1 MKVSSFITLLNVK
14 DGEKGEPGSPGG
26 AGKPGSDGK
35 TATPITQYALIYET
49 EVPGSS
55 SIWSDSVP
63 APWYLGLEYWSRTR
77 YSWSD
82 GSVTYSEPLKCTDI
96 NTLMLSSVSFG
107 VSYTPETFE
116 RNLRETGDVLLKLTA
131 SSSSY
136 QNASVSW
143 TINGKSHSGETAVLA
158 YKKNTAPASVAVT
171 VKLSF
176 TRAGIASSFEQ
187 SFTIT
192 SIDTTEYTR
201 CYGVSTAVPTDG
213 WIINGDCY
221 VKKNGSDLIPMV
233 YENGSWI
240 QITSANMAQYPEAMS
255 KCGNAVVMEGSDIPK
270 TSVALY
276 AYFSSLFSKSANI
289 DFISTQDI
297 QIRDNGVIRSTGK
310 EAIGDG
316 KSGFI
321 IKSDGTSE
329 FVGAVIRNA
338 DLTETRIERLDA
350 DVLRT
355 VNETLSGE
363 SYKGKLATT
372 PYWNLGSA
380 VSSAM
385 GKSTQNAVTNK
396 AGSLKVTH
404 AEGDELNADFSATI
418 YVTSEAE
425 RTKDRVLLSKS
436 VDGSNAGTAYS
447 VPSLPA
453 KVQSSIKL
461 GGSAYLAKITATG
474 ASCYG
479 TKQYSFDGTNWTDYD
494 SIEFSY
500 EAVKGKTIRLR
511 QVLKGALYDASGC
524 SVSQASS
531 CSADTMYPRS
541 AVGNGRMVISNTA
554 SIISFP
560 LDNPSSVSV
569 YTPENYYN
577 SIYALAFGNGIF
589 LASGLGSVQGRLLSG
604 GSSGTSWS
612 VLSSEKYDNIFFAD
626 GYFHAHKSGTGSDGW
641 VKSTNG
647 QSWSADNF
655 RSYDP
660 YGMNNS
666 HSNSSFCYGNGVY
679 LQVCY
684 VKLASTVIYKSTD
697 GVNWSSISPGATN
710 LGVVSFHNNLF
721 IAHEMESAVYFV
733 SGDNGVTWAKRTHSN
748 KPRHMN
754 TLKGINS
761 AFYGADSDGKIYKIP
776 IVNGTPTAS
785 TAGTITAHYSYKG
798 YGTGLNLLDA
808 NGRKLL
814 TLTTAES
821 FYTGTF
827 TYNSDNLVSSLT
839 YYYKFGGIY
848 KGSTAVAS
856 GSFDMFSSITIAWT
870 RIYNAKDSYGKT
882 SSVITWSGTSLTIIN
897 SDNTASRIRSNDLF
911 SALSIAFQVISEAKG
926 AYTKDVYPQES
937 GKYDI
942 GSATKKY
949 DQIHANQI
957 NGKLV
962 GNVQGD
968 VTGNSSGT
976 HTGNVNSQGTT
987 HKVWGAVWN

>member
-1 MKVSSFITLLNVK
+1 MNVSSFITLVK
-14 DGEKGEPGSPGG
+14 VNDGSKGDPGSPGASG
-26 AGKPGSDGK
+26 SPGSDGK
-35 TATPITQYALIYET
+35 TATPLTQYALIYET
-49 EVPGSS
+49 ATPGSS
-55 SIWSDSVP
+55 AVWSDSIP
-63 APWYLGLEYWSRTR
+63 TPWYLGLEYWSRTR
-77 YSWSD
+77 YSWND
-82 GSVTYSEPLKCTDI
+82 GTVTYSEPQKCTDI
-96 NTLMLSSVSFG
+96 NTLMLSSVSFN
-107 VSYTPETFE
+107 VSFLPETYE
-116 RNLRETGDVLLKLTA
+116 RNMRENDEILIKLNV

-143 TINGKSHSGETAVLA
+143 TINGKSHFGETVVLA
-158 YKKNTAPASVAVT
+158 YKKSTAPVSVDVT

-176 TRAGIASSFEQ
+176 TRAGSASSLEQ
-187 SFTIT
+187 SFTIS
-192 SIDTTEYTR
+192 SIDTTDYTR
-201 CYGVSTAVPTDG
+201 CYGVSAAAPADEG
-213 WIINGDCY
+213 IISGDCY

-329 FVGAVIRNA
+329 FVGAVIKNA
-338 DLTETRIERLDA
+338 DLSETRIERLDA

-355 VNETLSGE
+355 VNETLSGD
-363 SYKGKLATT
+363 KFTGKLATT

-404 AEGDELNADFSATI
+404 AEGDGLSTDFSATL
-418 YVTSEAE
+418 YVTTEAE
-425 RTKDRVLLSKS
+425 RTKERALLSQS
-436 VDGSNAGTAYS
+436 VNGSNSGTAYS

-453 KVQSSIKL
+453 KVQSSIKI
-461 GGSAYLAKITATG
+461 GGSNYLAKITATG

-479 TKQYSFDGTNWTDYD
+479 TKQYSFDGTNWTDYN
-494 SIEFSY
+494 SAEFSY

-511 QVLKGALYDASGC
+511 QVLTGELCDTSGC
-524 SVSQASS
+524 TRSKAGSTSR
-531 CSADTMYPRS
+531 DTMPPRS
-541 AVGNGRMVISNTA
+541 ACGNGRMVIANRGNL
-554 SIISFP
+554 ISFP
-560 LDNPSSVSV
+560 IDNPSSVSV
-569 YTPENYYN
+569 TTLSAAFN
-577 SIYALAFGNGIF
+577 SVYGLAFGNGVFI
-589 LASGLGSVQGRLLSG
+589 AIGLGSVQSRLLHG
-604 GSSGTSWS
+604 GASGTSWS
-612 VLSSEKYDNIFFAD
+612 EISSEEYDNVFFSG
-626 GYFHAHKSGTGSDGW
+626 GYFHAHKGSTGVDGW
-641 VKSTNG
+641 VKSTDG
-647 QSWSADNF
+647 RAWSADSF
-655 RSYDP
+655 RCVDP
-660 YGMNNS
+660 FSAVNS
-666 HSNSSFCYGNGVY
+666 ISNSRFCFGNGVY

-684 VKLASTVIYKSTD
+684 RNGNATGVYKSTD
-697 GVNWSSISPGATN
+697 GSSWNLVSLGGSN
-710 LGVVSFHNNLF
+710 LGAVAFHKGLF
-721 IAHEMESAVYFV
+721 IAHERESAVYFV
-733 SGDNGVTWAKRTHSN
+733 SGDNGVTWDRRTHSST
-748 KPRHMN
+748 PYHF
-754 TLKGINS
+754 NS
-761 AFYGADSDGKIYKIP
+761 ADGYGSSFYGADSDGYIYTIP
-776 IVNGTPTAS
+776 IVNGTPTAF

-798 YGTGLNLLDA
+798 YGTGLNLLDG
-808 NGRKLL
+808 NGSKLL

-821 FYTGTF
+821 FYTGSF
-827 TYNSDNLVSSLT
+827 TYNSENLVSALS

-882 SSVITWSGTSLTIIN
+882 PSVITWSGTSLTIIN

-926 AYTKDVYPQES
+926 AYTKDLYPQES
-937 GKYDI
+937 GVYDI

-949 DQIHANQI
+949 EIGRASCRER
-957 NGKLV
+957 V
-962 GNVQGD
+962 
-968 VTGNSSGT
+968 
-976 HTGNVNSQGTT
+976 
-987 HKVWGAVWN
+987 